1 MPYTKVLKSARK
13 LPLLAISHKAVLIP
27 HRNAANAAES
37 VLFQAKNTPIGNESW
52 ITIQKLANAQCIV
65 TIYFDRTE
73 HLTQEKSHVS
83 PQIDA

>member
-1 MPYTKVLKSARK
+1 MIDLIAGRSLDFSSISRIGNHYMPYTKVLKSARK

-52 ITIQKLANAQCIV
+52 ITIQKLANAQ
-65 TIYFDRTE
+65 
-73 HLTQEKSHVS
+73 
-83 PQIDA
+83 